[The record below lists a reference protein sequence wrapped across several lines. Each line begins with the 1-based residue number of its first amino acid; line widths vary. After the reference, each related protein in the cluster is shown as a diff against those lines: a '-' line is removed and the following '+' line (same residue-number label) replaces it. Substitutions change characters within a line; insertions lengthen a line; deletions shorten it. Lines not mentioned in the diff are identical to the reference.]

1 MCMHVPVVLVQCK
14 RMMISLFTLTLTLT
28 LTLVQVWIY
37 ATNGKENPLEWERI
51 HVLDEHDGYISC
63 LDWSAGKTA
72 CV

>member
-1 MCMHVPVVLVQCK
+1 
-14 RMMISLFTLTLTLT
+14 
-28 LTLVQVWIY
+28 
-37 ATNGKENPLEWERI
+37 LEWERI